1 MLPQSEFGLPPDAAP
16 PPAVSAIAALTQ
28 DRALIGLLRGTVDPS
43 NELIIVNSEAEL
55 APQLQARSVSAALID
70 SMFVEGDLSVL
81 TEGLRERYPDLVLV
95 VVGTAEEQARV
106 AAQITSGVVYRF
118 LHRPVSAPRVR
129 LFVDA
134 ALKRHEVE
142 LTERTLEQKRPDF
155 SQMAEPK
162 KPAGQRNPFI
172 VPGVIAALLIAG
184 GVGFAVF
191 QKSGDKPVTADTEQ
205 TAEQTK
211 AADEDTRLRPAAA
224 SITPESRPAP
234 PVAAAPA
241 PVSTPAPERTP
252 TVSPPAAAPVQNVQP
267 EVRPAQIQP
276 PAPAPAPA
284 PAVPTKAERVREIL
298 ARAEAALQKGD
309 LVAPATPNANDL
321 FRSALAEDP
330 ANSLAKAG
338 LVRVADRLLGAA
350 EKELTAG
357 RTAEAKRLVD
367 TVNSLSPG
375 NTRGAFLAMQIA
387 KENERTAL
395 AKARESA
402 EKDRQDKGATY
413 LRLAG
418 ARMRTGNLIDPAED
432 NARFYIEAARALV
445 PGDPILTKISRDLQ
459 GELLDRAA
467 VAARSGNA
475 AETER
480 WLVNAE
486 GAGALPGDISGV
498 RRVLNDT
505 QVAAKAA
512 RITEIQTNFAA
523 ALSGGQLVGAGQ
535 SSAKAQLL
543 ALEQVDSTHPAAREA
558 RAKLGGEMLREVR
571 IATARSDF
579 AGADRWLAE
588 LRAID
593 FGGPDVA
600 AAERDLASA
609 RGVVA
614 ARSTPVSES
623 QLQRTEYV
631 APKVPL
637 SARRNGIDGWVE
649 LEFTVRADG
658 VTDQIVVTN
667 SNPKRVYD
675 EAAVAAVSEWRY
687 RPVMRDGR
695 PVEQRTTVRIRFT
708 EEQE

>member
-70 SMFVEGDLSVL
+70 SMFVEGDLAVL

-106 AAQITSGVVYRF
+106 ASQITSGVVYRF

-162 KPAGQRNPFI
+162 KPAGQSNPFI

-191 QKSGDKPVTADTEQ
+191 QNSGDQPTTADTEQ
-205 TAEQTK
+205 TK
-211 AADEDTRLRPAAA
+211 PADEATSLRPAAA
-224 SITPESRPAP
+224 SITPEPRPAP

-241 PVSTPAPERTP
+241 PVSTPAPARTQN
-252 TVSPPAAAPVQNVQP
+252 VSPPAAEPVQNVQP
-267 EVRPAQIQP
+267 EVRPAQVQP

-284 PAVPTKAERVREIL
+284 PAVPTKAERVRDLL

-321 FRSALAEDP
+321 FRSALTEDP

-338 LVRVADRLLGAA
+338 LVRVADRLLAAA

-402 EKDRQDKGATY
+402 AKDAQDKGATY

-486 GAGALPGDISGV
+486 GAGALPSDVSGV

-512 RITEIQTNFAA
+512 RITEIQTNFAT

-535 SSAKAQLL
+535 TSAKAQLL
-543 ALEQVDSTHPAAREA
+543 ALEQVDPTHPAAREA

-631 APKVPL
+631 APKVPM
-637 SARRNGIDGWVE
+637 SARRTGIDGWVE

-667 SNPKRVYD
+667 SNPKKVYD
-675 EAAVAAVSEWRY
+675 EAAIAAVSEWRY

-695 PVEQRTTVRIRFT
+695 PVEQRTMVRIRFM